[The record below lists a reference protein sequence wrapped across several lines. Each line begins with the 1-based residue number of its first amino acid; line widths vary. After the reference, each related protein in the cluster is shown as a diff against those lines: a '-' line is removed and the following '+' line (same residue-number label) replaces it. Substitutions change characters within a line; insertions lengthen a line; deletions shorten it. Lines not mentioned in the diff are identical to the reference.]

1 MGRERASCS
10 KRSAKVGLVAVRPSP
25 AQVAILAVGWGS
37 ARAQLQVGARS
48 RLRARVRIDC
58 LHACLILGH
67 RAPGV
72 LRQDIQAAFLGH
84 LAGGTK
90 PGRRLRV
97 TRSSI
102 ACARQSRLLDP
113 PRAELLALRPRE
125 TPYRRGRRQK
135 RGADR
140 SRRVGFSAGAVSPG
154 TAAPANPC
162 SKAERF
168 NRRSNFHCITS
179 VERARSLPHRGT
191 RVHGPGGQ
199 AVQTHSGAVAAPS
212 AQPDFPGRAVR
223 RHRPSAT
230 SRSCSTAGCVHGRRG
245 ADRGGRQRRR
255 ATERGRRALLG
266 RKPAVGCA
274 LRGRA
279 GSRHAGSSPGD
290 LGDLVAALAPHPSG
304 PRRCESRD
312 DARPEDRECLPPR

>member
-140 SRRVGFSAGAVSPG
+140 SRRVGLKAGA
-154 TAAPANPC
+154 A
-162 SKAERF
+162 
-168 NRRSNFHCITS
+168 
-179 VERARSLPHRGT
+179 
-191 RVHGPGGQ
+191 GP
-199 AVQTHSGAVAAPS
+199 
-212 AQPDFPGRAVR
+212 
-223 RHRPSAT
+223 
-230 SRSCSTAGCVHGRRG
+230 
-245 ADRGGRQRRR
+245 
-255 ATERGRRALLG
+255 E
-266 RKPAVGCA
+266 
-274 LRGRA
+274 A
-279 GSRHAGSSPGD
+279 GSRMRPAWTRR
-290 LGDLVAALAPHPSG
+290 LAPRRIFPWRSWQSCRGSRSPSIRSTALRVAGRRSARG
-304 PRRCESRD
+304 P
-312 DARPEDRECLPPR
+312 